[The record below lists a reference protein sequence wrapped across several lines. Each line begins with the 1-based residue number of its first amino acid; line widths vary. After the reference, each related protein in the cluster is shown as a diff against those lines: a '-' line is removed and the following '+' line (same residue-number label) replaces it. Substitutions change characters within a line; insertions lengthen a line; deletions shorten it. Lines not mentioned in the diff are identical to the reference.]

1 MNTSWLIGLALGSTL
16 LSANHHVENHNLMRL
31 PSFRGI
37 AEVRASLPGRMR
49 LHIPAVSAYPDVAA
63 DMKRQ
68 LEATKVV
75 SRLSINEQLSTVL
88 ICYDESQVEAA
99 VIQGAV
105 LKLMGLSEALQKTP
119 VSRIESSL
127 RTLAGAVNRGLL
139 DATNGLLDLRT
150 LLGGTLTF
158 AGLKSLMASG
168 PAMPGA
174 MTLLWWACS
183 LWRRNDSGT
192 I

>member
-1 MNTSWLIGLALGSTL
+1 MNTSWLIGLTL
-16 LSANHHVENHNLMRL
+16 SGAVLSASCHTEDRNLMHL

-49 LHIPAVSAYPDVAA
+49 LYIPSVSAYPEVAA

-75 SRLSINEQLSTVL
+75 SRLTINAKLSTVL

-119 VSRIESSL
+119 TSRIETSL

-158 AGLKSLMASG
+158 AGLKSLMSSG